1 MTDYR
6 RVIKDL
12 LLKTTYQ
19 VSDDCELLLRKSVDL
34 EETGSPARMMLETII
49 ENIDLAKANQQPL
62 CQSPGYLTVYVTF
75 GEKFFISELEEI
87 LAGVVVEATRSG
99 YCRPSIVDPLT
110 RKNNGDNSG
119 YRVPNIEYEFQKGI
133 DYIQVVPSF
142 KGCGVELC
150 NRMKVFTIAEIGPRY
165 EGIKRFVLET
175 MSDAGGKCCLPVA
188 IGVGIGGQMDVA
200 AKLSRRAI
208 SLRSWQERNKID
220 YIAGLEE
227 ELLREIN
234 SLNIGAGG
242 IGGKVTAVAVN
253 IETGYTHTAI
263 CPVAVNFHCWVA
275 RRAGLR
281 IYQDGHIEEMSFI
294 SSSPK

>member
-1 MTDYR
+1 MVNYR
-6 RVIKDL
+6 EVIKDL

-19 VSDDCELLLRKSVDL
+19 VSDDCELLLRESVNK
-34 EETGSPARMMLETII
+34 EEPGSPARMMLETII
-49 ENIDLAKANQQPL
+49 ENIDLAKANKQPL

-75 GEKFFISELEEI
+75 GEKFFIPELEEI
-87 LAGVVVEATRSG
+87 LAGVVVEATKAG
-99 YCRPSIVDPLT
+99 FCRPSIVDPLT
-110 RKNNGDNSG
+110 RKNHGDNSG
-119 YRVPNIEYEFQKGI
+119 YRVPNIEYEFRKGI

-150 NRMKVFTIAEIGPRY
+150 NRMKVFTIAEIGPQY
-165 EGIKRFVLET
+165 EGIKRFILEA

-208 SLRSWQERNKID
+208 SLRGWMERNETG
-220 YIAGLEE
+220 YIANLEQ

-234 SLNIGAGG
+234 SLNIGSGG
-242 IGGKVTAVAVN
+242 IGGKVTAVAIN

-275 RRAGLR
+275 RRAGIR
-281 IYQDGHIEEMSFI
+281 IYMDGHIEEMSFI
-294 SSSPK
+294 SPPK